1 MNHTS
6 NNNIL
11 NRGLHLSIETKDLFS
26 VDESYYLCHCIS
38 SDFALGAGIAKEF
51 NNRGVRKT
59 LETIYTPFWDYK
71 GYCLY
76 TKIDNFKGVFNLV
89 TKRNYYDKPTYD
101 TLRES
106 LESMRIMISDGMKIA
121 MPLIGCGLD
130 KLSWEKVE
138 QIIIDTFKNK
148 DVEILVCKL

>member
-1 MNHTS
+1 MEMELELEKDFL
-6 NNNIL
+6 IKEEK
-11 NRGLHLSIETKDLFS
+11 RDLFS
-26 VDESYYLCHCIS
+26 VGSDYYLCHCIS

-51 NNRGVRKT
+51 NKRGVKESLKT
-59 LETIYTPFWDYK
+59 VYTPFWAYK

-76 TKIDNFKGVFNLV
+76 TKMDDFKGVFNLV

-130 KLSWEKVE
+130 KLNWEKVKPL
-138 QIIIDTFKNK
+138 IYDTFKDK
-148 DVEILVCKL
+148 DVEILVCYL